1 MEGQAPPPYHP
12 GGSSQGS
19 AANGFSAGATSFHF
33 SPRNAEDIFAEF
45 FGSVNPFGGMGGIGG
60 RGSGGGGFGEGIFG
74 GFSGGP
80 DVAHGGA
87 TDGGG
92 GATAFRHFGN
102 CPSSST
108 SHDNNMP
115 AGRPAPVETKL
126 LCTLAELYKGSV
138 RKMKI
143 SRNLADP
150 GGNTLPVEEI
160 LTIEVKVG
168 WKKGTKVTF
177 PEKGNEQPNQIAA
190 ADLVFVI
197 DEKPHLVY
205 KRDGND
211 LVVTKK
217 IPITDALK
225 GTKFSLTAL
234 DGRTLSFN
242 LPEVITPAFD
252 KIVASEGMP
261 IAKEPGKRG
270 NLRIKF
276 DIIFPNRL
284 TAEQKVGMKRLMLG
298 AAAAAAV

>member
-1 MEGQAPPPYHP
+1 MAFLVASVVDQMEEEELLPTVILA
-12 GGSSQGS
+12 
-19 AANGFSAGATSFHF
+19 
-33 SPRNAEDIFAEF
+33 
-45 FGSVNPFGGMGGIGG
+45 
-60 RGSGGGGFGEGIFG
+60 
-74 GFSGGP
+74 
-80 DVAHGGA
+80 
-87 TDGGG
+87 
-92 GATAFRHFGN
+92 
-102 CPSSST
+102 SSST
-108 SHDNNMP
+108 THNNNML

-126 LCTLAELYKGSV
+126 LCTLEELYKGSV

-150 GGNTLPVEEI
+150 SQNTLPVKEI
-160 LTIEVKVG
+160 LTIKVKAD

-177 PEKGNEQPNQIAA
+177 PQKGNEHPNQIAA
-190 ADLVFVI
+190 ADLVFAI
-197 DEKPHLVY
+197 DEKPHPVY

-217 IPITDALK
+217 IPLTDALT
-225 GTKFSLTAL
+225 GTTFSPTAL

-242 LPEVITPAFD
+242 LPEVITPAFE
-252 KIVASEGMP
+252 KIVAREGMP

-276 DIIFPNRL
+276 DIILPKRL